1 MLVFAKSNMNFC
13 DTFPKE
19 NSITGFTYVYV
30 DFDCFHGYQ
39 PSFDLKKI
47 LCRKYT
53 TELYH
58 VTKCKLNELK
68 LLLVQKS

>member
-30 DFDCFHGYQ
+30 DFDCFHG
-39 PSFDLKKI
+39 S
-47 LCRKYT
+47 R
-53 TELYH
+53 
-58 VTKCKLNELK
+58 
-68 LLLVQKS
+68 